1 MEESREEGG
10 GDRRE
15 ERREERGQDE
25 RRQDEARRE
34 ESGEKGEG
42 ERRENRMEEEKK
54 RGEERGKEG
63 EIEDEMRREEK
74 GERRRERRGERR
86 EKRRGPAALTCCAR
100 PGRRL
105 HGTAPQTCPT
115 TDRVVPLVAVRPS
128 VAATSVH
135 SNAPPGRS
143 DCQGSEGRSC
153 DSHGTL
159 SPHKPPDPCRTS
171 GDLEPSL
178 RQRHSHLTAPSNLPL
193 VGVAQLAKVRRRQQI
208 GRLTAEISMKSM
220 TMKSIKSL
228 FPMKHLL
235 RRGRVGWD
243 LDGLVWAAYPAIA
256 TAICQRTTGRE
267 ATAQSA
273 PWKGR
278 DRQRRSTAVAHS
290 LPSDRGG
297 D

>member
-1 MEESREEGG
+1 
-10 GDRRE
+10 
-15 ERREERGQDE
+15 
-25 RRQDEARRE
+25 
-34 ESGEKGEG
+34 
-42 ERRENRMEEEKK
+42 
-54 RGEERGKEG
+54 
-63 EIEDEMRREEK
+63 MRREEK

-193 VGVAQLAKVRRRQQI
+193 VGVAQLPKVRRRQQI
-208 GRLTAEISMKSM
+208 GRLTAEISMKSL

-256 TAICQRTTGRE
+256 TALRQRTTGRE

-273 PWKGR
+273 PWKGK